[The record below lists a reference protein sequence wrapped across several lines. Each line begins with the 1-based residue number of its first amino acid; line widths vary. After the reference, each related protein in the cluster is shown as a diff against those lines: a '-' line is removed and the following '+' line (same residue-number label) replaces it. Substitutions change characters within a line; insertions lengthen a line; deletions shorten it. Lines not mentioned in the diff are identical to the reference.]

1 MFTIPDDVRFHSYYR
16 DIPADNFTWSTDW
29 SKFVGIP
36 GLLPG
41 ERLIYD
47 NGHYMIRLTNAYW
60 HYSIYISIV
69 YVFII
74 FAIKSLMSRKET
86 GFDLRYG
93 LITWNLFLTLFSFI
107 GTIRCLPEFFHVLYN
122 NGFVAS
128 YTQNTY
134 VDDIRVNAWY
144 LFFTL
149 SKAPEMVDTLFIVL
163 RKRRLINLHWIHH
176 TLTLIYSW
184 FVFGDMPSTARW
196 MVNMNL
202 VIHTMMYLYYALAAM
217 RIRIPR
223 QVSITITTL
232 QIVQMFVGLYINVDC
247 LHRKLSAMPCDLSF
261 SVALSGFSLYF
272 LFFVLFVNFFIRT
285 YIIPT
290 SSKAVKAAVA
300 NGKTILADLNNNSA
314 KDKSAAATC
323 GEMVKKLQ

>member
-134 VDDIRVNAWY
+134 VDVSLNLLMFNYNSNEYKINY
-144 LFFTL
+144 
-149 SKAPEMVDTLFIVL
+149 
-163 RKRRLINLHWIHH
+163 NLHLKGAQ
-176 TLTLIYSW
+176 TKKY
-184 FVFGDMPSTARW
+184 
-196 MVNMNL
+196 
-202 VIHTMMYLYYALAAM
+202 
-217 RIRIPR
+217 
-223 QVSITITTL
+223 
-232 QIVQMFVGLYINVDC
+232 
-247 LHRKLSAMPCDLSF
+247 
-261 SVALSGFSLYF
+261 
-272 LFFVLFVNFFIRT
+272 
-285 YIIPT
+285 T
-290 SSKAVKAAVA
+290 S
-300 NGKTILADLNNNSA
+300 ND
-314 KDKSAAATC
+314 
-323 GEMVKKLQ
+323 